1 MKEDWW
7 GGISILIYELNKDK
21 NKILRNI
28 YLLAKSIEAPKK
40 KNQNSV
46 VAKYHSLQHC
56 DQCWASTYF
65 GREKSSISFSIQ
77 RTQTGT

>member
-1 MKEDWW
+1 V
-7 GGISILIYELNKDK
+7 GRNVILIYQLNKDK
-21 NKILRNI
+21 NKILRNL

-40 KNQNSV
+40 KNQSSV
-46 VAKYHSLQHC
+46 VAQYHRLQ
-56 DQCWASTYF
+56 QYNQRWASTYF